1 MNDGCDGVGA
11 RYDSVKERIVSAAKR
26 AGRDPA
32 RVYLI
37 AVTKHATPAQVRIL
51 HRKGHADFGE
61 NRMQHFVRMASQIDE
76 FRTRQRELHG
86 DLDLPEAVRWHFIGH
101 LQRNKVKRVVGAARL
116 IHSVDSLKLAEE
128 IQACHRDESPPIEVL
143 VQVNVSGEKG
153 KSGVAP
159 AAAPHLVDQIRTM
172 LGVNVRG
179 LMCMAPFDEDP
190 ESSRPVFSRA
200 KELFDDTRSRVGDE
214 GFDLLSMGMSND
226 FEVAIEC
233 GANIVRVGT
242 AIFGTANSSK
252 SASPEMEETAAEPAA
267 GST

>member
-11 RYDSVKERIVSAAKR
+11 RYDNVKERIAGAAKR
-26 AGRDPA
+26 IGRDPN
-32 RVYLI
+32 RIYLI
-37 AVTKHATPAQVRIL
+37 AVTKNATPAQVRIL

-61 NRMQHFVRMASQIDE
+61 SRMQHFVRLASQIDE

-116 IHSVDSLKLAEE
+116 VHSVDSLKLAEE
-128 IQACHRDESPPIEVL
+128 IQACHRDDAPPIEVL

-153 KSGVAP
+153 KFGVAP
-159 AAAPHLVDQIRTM
+159 AAAPHLVAELSTII
-172 LGVNVRG
+172 GVRVRG
-179 LMCMAPFDEDP
+179 GMCMAPHGDGP
-190 ESSRPVFSRA
+190 AATRPVFTRGR
-200 KELFDDTRSRVGDE
+200 ELFDDIHTRVGDE

-242 AIFGTANSSK
+242 AIFGNG
-252 SASPEMEETAAEPAA
+252 ETPKVTEAEPEPVAE
-267 GST
+267 ST